1 MRPRFAPALLAILS
15 LLGTPAVL
23 AQDIPDLPPSL
34 QTALDTARTECA
46 SFENGTLDVPWGAV
60 ARTDLT
66 GNGETDIVLDL
77 GKLACSSA
85 ASLYC
90 GTGGCTVLFSV
101 GDTVTERLSKGW
113 TVQRFAHLT
122 VVLNQIHGAN
132 CGGTNLNPCVE
143 ALVWDDSEQRFSSL
157 AE

>member
-1 MRPRFAPALLAILS
+1 MRLRFASALLALLS
-15 LLGTPAVL
+15 LLGAPVAL
-23 AQDIPDLPPSL
+23 AQDLTDLPAPL
-34 QTALDTARTECA
+34 QDAIETARTDCA
-46 SFENGTLDVPWGAV
+46 GFENGTLDIPWDAV

-66 GNGETDIVLDL
+66 GNGETDLVLDL

-101 GDTVTERLSKGW
+101 GDTLTERLSKGW

-122 VVLNQIHGAN
+122 VLLNQIHGAN
-132 CGGTNLNPCVE
+132 CGGTNLNACVE
-143 ALVWDDSEQRFSSL
+143 ALVWDDPEQRFFTL